1 MGSKQ
6 IFEVIS
12 SIKGVDLNLESEFI
26 SVSSVSLLEVAEKFK
41 NDTTLD
47 FDFLMCITALDD
59 GNSKSFTVAYNFHSN
74 KNNHSIEVR
83 VSITEGEDVPSLS
96 GIWKTADWHEREAYD
111 MMGINFSG
119 HPELK
124 RILLPEDWE
133 GFPLRKNYE
142 VADYY
147 HGVPIPKDKSYWE

>member
-1 MGSKQ
+1 MDLK
-6 IFEVIS
+6 EVFDAIS
-12 SIKGVDLNLESEFI
+12 PLDGIELNLESDVI
-26 SVSSVSLLEVAEKFK
+26 LVSSASLMAVAEKLK
-41 NDTTLD
+41 NDADLD

-59 GNSKSFTVAYNFHSN
+59 GDSKNFTVAYNFYSNTNKHSV
-74 KNNHSIEVR
+74 EVR
-83 VSITEGEDVPSLS
+83 VPVVDGKDVPSLS
-96 GIWKTADWHEREAYD
+96 AIWKTADWHEREAYD
-111 MMGINFSG
+111 MMGVIFSG

-133 GFPLRKNYE
+133 GYPLRKNYK

>member
-96 GIWKTADWHEREAYD
+96 GIWKTADWYEREAYD
-111 MMGINFSG
+111 MIEMLYLTEGG
-119 HPELK
+119 MLELGEICT
-124 RILLPEDWE
+124 RW
-133 GFPLRKNYE
+133 
-142 VADYY
+142 
-147 HGVPIPKDKSYWE
+147 GVEPKKIEALGLNVLGSIGGYTAGNE

>member
-1 MGSKQ
+1 MDLK
-6 IFEVIS
+6 EVFDAIGPLDG
-12 SIKGVDLNLESEFI
+12 IELNLESDVI
-26 SVSSVSLLEVAEKFK
+26 LVSSASLMAVAEKFK
-41 NDTTLD
+41 NDADLD

-59 GNSKSFTVAYNFHSN
+59 GDSKNFTVAYNFYSNTNKHSV
-74 KNNHSIEVR
+74 EVR
-83 VSITEGEDVPSLS
+83 VPVVDGKDVPSLS

-111 MMGINFSG
+111 MMGVIFSG

-133 GFPLRKNYE
+133 GYPLRKNYK